1 MYTLPKCCWVFQI
14 TALQSLTAAGYKS
27 AAPPTCLCRPT
38 SVLHPLIAS
47 ACACSP
53 YSDFNALWHFVSMV
67 IFGVDM
73 VISFRVAYIEN
84 DILVTEVLDIAK
96 RYLK

>member
-1 MYTLPKCCWVFQI
+1 MHWSLWLRLGSSVRHLVHAFAGPQVHCNRWSLPK
-14 TALQSLTAAGYKS
+14 
-27 AAPPTCLCRPT
+27 
-38 SVLHPLIAS
+38 SVLRPMNAS

-67 IFGVDM
+67 IFGLDM

-96 RYLK
+96 RYLR